1 MTDDLLKDAAS
12 RLEEARPLAELSD
25 DTVERLS
32 HPTSSLKIS
41 IPVRMDD
48 GTLQAFPGYRVR
60 YDDTRGPAKGGI
72 RFHPAVTAEEVT
84 TLAFYMTFK
93 TALMDLPFG
102 GGKGG
107 VAVDPKQLSNAELE
121 RLARGYIAGVA
132 DVIGPD
138 VDVPAP
144 DVATNELVMGWMAHE
159 YDKIA
164 RGHQP
169 AALTGKPLGLGGIPG
184 RNSATSDGAYHV
196 MDVLRERL
204 LGDLVEPRVVV
215 QGFGNAG
222 AQLARRLA
230 DRDWRVVGVSDST
243 TALYD
248 PDGLDVATVQKHKH
262 ATGSLADAPS
272 GEPCDPDEVLSLD
285 CDVLIPSALEGALH
299 AGNAADVRARVV
311 FEVANGPVTADADRI
326 FDDAGVEVVP
336 DILVNAGGVTVSWFE
351 WIANRQGD
359 RWSLDMVSDRLEQ
372 RMTTETRIVADLADA
387 RGLKLRTAAYV
398 HALERITDAVDA
410 TGTSALY
417 GAEASL

>member
-60 YDDTRGPAKGGI
+60 YDDTRGPAKGGV

-272 GEPCDPDEVLSLD
+272 GGPCDPDEVLSLD